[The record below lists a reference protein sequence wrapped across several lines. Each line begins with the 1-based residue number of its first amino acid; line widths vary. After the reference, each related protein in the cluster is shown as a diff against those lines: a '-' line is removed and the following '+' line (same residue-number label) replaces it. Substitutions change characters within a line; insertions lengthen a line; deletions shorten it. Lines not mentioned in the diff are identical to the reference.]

1 MIKAESKYISVEKIN
16 FFFAN
21 FFNFKLLLTA
31 VNSESFY
38 FIFPTIFAHADIWCK
53 KTFSN

>member
-16 FFFAN
+16 FFAK